1 MSTETTPNVPA
12 TVQPVN
18 YREITKPDKW
28 KQLPADAKHQTVKG
42 LLQQYQKSIEKA
54 LPRHI
59 SIERL
64 MKVALTA
71 ITKQPE
77 LLDCDPNTFMLA
89 LMGAGQLGLEPNTPL
104 GSAYLVPFFNSKR
117 GVKEIQLIPGYRG
130 LIELARRS
138 GEIAS
143 IEARVV
149 YENDSFEFS
158 FGLEPKLVHTPTLSE
173 RGSMRLVY
181 AVARLKGEGNQPI
194 VEVMT
199 KTDIDKIKAKS
210 KAGNSGPWVDHY
222 DEMARK
228 TVVRR
233 LCKYLPL
240 SIELAT
246 AIDLDNAAAMGDKQ
260 TIAVDLPDDMR
271 IEVDDEDATGTEKLA
286 EKLAAKNG
294 KGKTDLLDN
303 TENKE

>member
-1 MSTETTPNVPA
+1 MAETTTQNLPA
-12 TVQPVN
+12 KPEK
-18 YREITKPDKW
+18 YSDLTKPERW
-28 KQLPADAKHQTVKG
+28 KQLRADQKHSTLKG
-42 LLQQYQKSIEKA
+42 LLTQYQKSIEKA

-59 SIERL
+59 SADRM

-71 ITKQPE
+71 ITKQPT

-89 LMGAGQLGLEPNTPL
+89 MMGAAQLGLEPNTPL
-104 GSAYLVPFFNSKR
+104 GSAYLVPFYNSKR

-158 FGLEPKLVHTPTLSE
+158 FGLAPKLVHVPNLDNP
-173 RGSMRLVY
+173 GGMRLVY
-181 AVARLKGEGNQPI
+181 AIARLKGNGEDPI

-199 KTDIDKIKAKS
+199 KTDIDKIKASSKS
-210 KAGNSGPWVDHY
+210 GNSGPWVDHY

-240 SIELAT
+240 SIELAD
-246 AIDLDNAAAMGDKQ
+246 AIELDQRAAVGEPQ
-260 TIAVDLPDDMR
+260 TIQVDLPDDMR
-271 IEVDDEDATGTEKLA
+271 IEVESAETEPTQTEKVA
-286 EKLAAKNG
+286 KKLAG
-294 KGKTDLLDN
+294 DRPDSDLL
-303 TENKE
+303 EPEKVS